1 MPVAKALRKLGF
13 NVTWVGSAV
22 HQDVPPKGASDEQ
35 VIAFAAKTNQVIVTS
50 NHDMMLL
57 CHEANQRFVWIDP
70 RGRQLSREQ
79 QVVLCFSQIARWEE
93 ILGDDTE
100 VCVRALRTRRRRS
113 RAAKRSAWPNG
124 ASRRSSES
132 VAQGSSSELP
142 RQNCNSFP
150 RRTKRNLSPVRCDV
164 ARIELAAVPREPVR
178 RWSSRTRRPRS
189 GSPVE
194 MGYLEAPADASKWAI
209 GTKPVPFAAAKY
221 LLTALREL

>member
-1 MPVAKALRKLGF
+1 VSRTKSADRPKLRLLWDEQLSVPVAKALRELGF
-13 NVTWVGSAV
+13 NVTWVGSTV

-100 VCVRALRTRRRRS
+100 VCVRALRT
-113 RAAKRSAWPNG
+113 K
-124 ASRRSSES
+124 ASPITSSE
-132 VAQGSSSELP
+132 AFRLAERRFKAIQRKRRARQQQRTAEAELQLVP
-142 RQNCNSFP
+142 EEDETEP
-150 RRTKRNLSPVRCDV
+150 
-164 ARIELAAVPREPVR
+164 LAGEV
-178 RWSSRTRRPRS
+178 
-189 GSPVE
+189 
-194 MGYLEAPADASKWAI
+194 
-209 GTKPVPFAAAKY
+209 
-221 LLTALREL
+221 